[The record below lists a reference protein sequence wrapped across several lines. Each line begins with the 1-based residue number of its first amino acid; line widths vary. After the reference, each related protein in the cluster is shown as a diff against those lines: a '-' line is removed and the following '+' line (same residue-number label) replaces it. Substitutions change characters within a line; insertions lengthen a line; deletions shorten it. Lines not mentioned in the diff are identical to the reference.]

1 MPESTSN
8 VKQSALNVKK
18 KSEKQKNI
26 TKIFMTLDIS
36 FYNEERRIAMAK
48 WKCPSCGWI
57 VESDIQAACG
67 YCSDQPPFAEGE
79 VPVIVDFKLLDD
91 EETDPSI

>member
-1 MPESTSN
+1 
-8 VKQSALNVKK
+8 
-18 KSEKQKNI
+18 
-26 TKIFMTLDIS
+26 
-36 FYNEERRIAMAK
+36 MAK